1 MRIQKREGKKRIKK
15 KNEIRRIEKGTS
27 VRWWDKVGKWGET
40 SPLLDQFAGRK
51 KNRRKRGK
59 AKKKKGGKSDRGEKE
74 EERGRK
80 EKENFPSVLTVE
92 A

>member
-1 MRIQKREGKKRIKK
+1 M
-15 KNEIRRIEKGTS
+15 
-27 VRWWDKVGKWGET
+27 RWWDKVGKWGET

-80 EKENFPSVLTVE
+80 EK
-92 A
+92 